1 VANQK
6 EFVREG
12 FKGDKKFL
20 MIILFAKWVYRLV
33 LYNES
38 KLNNLAVVGKAKNT
52 GQHL

>member
-6 EFVREG
+6 KSFREG

-20 MIILFAKWVYRLV
+20 VIILQAKWVYKLV

-38 KLNNLAVVGKAKNT
+38 KLNILAVVGKAKNT
-52 GQHL
+52 QQHL